1 MEDKNNIAYLTN
13 RFINNKLTPEESKV
27 LDELLLDDNNATFF
41 KNLVKDDYLF
51 TLTEIDFN
59 ASSSL
64 FKTLKEI
71 EVEKEQKSKVT
82 IFKYAAVVAFCIGLS
97 VFLYTYNNGVN
108 NKPSKGYVTTKN
120 VELILENGRKQILED
135 AFKDSIVG
143 KSNSAIGY
151 VNNKQINYLPK
162 NANKEVFNTI
172 KVPYG
177 KKFQVVLSD
186 GTKVDLNS
194 GTTIKYPVS
203 FVKGYSRKVYLT
215 GEAFFNVAHD
225 KEHKFIVN
233 TDNINVEVL
242 GTQFNVSSYEDD
254 ALIKTTLI
262 KGSVRI
268 SQSLTKDN
276 VLLRPKE
283 QSIWNKK
290 LNTNSK
296 QTVNTNLYT
305 SWRKGELLF
314 KNRSFLEIVKKLE
327 RSYDV
332 KINGFTKK
340 LSDEKLTASFKNET
354 IEQIMNYLSEAYDF
368 NYTIE
373 GGEINIKTK

>member
-172 KVPYG
+172 KVPY
-177 KKFQVVLSD
+177 
-186 GTKVDLNS
+186 
-194 GTTIKYPVS
+194 
-203 FVKGYSRKVYLT
+203 
-215 GEAFFNVAHD
+215 
-225 KEHKFIVN
+225 
-233 TDNINVEVL
+233 
-242 GTQFNVSSYEDD
+242 
-254 ALIKTTLI
+254 
-262 KGSVRI
+262 
-268 SQSLTKDN
+268 
-276 VLLRPKE
+276 
-283 QSIWNKK
+283 
-290 LNTNSK
+290 
-296 QTVNTNLYT
+296 
-305 SWRKGELLF
+305 
-314 KNRSFLEIVKKLE
+314 
-327 RSYDV
+327 
-332 KINGFTKK
+332 
-340 LSDEKLTASFKNET
+340 
-354 IEQIMNYLSEAYDF
+354 
-368 NYTIE
+368 
-373 GGEINIKTK
+373 